1 MLSRSNW
8 ATLSCSVWL
17 RPWPCGHSVPGSASS
32 VHAICSLLS
41 ALPSLTRGKRI
52 VSIELLLLCL
62 AFNPNKFYA
71 KTSVGRLQSHLFEK
85 IVSWVWQGIGWGAWL
100 WKVPCGF
107 VAFLLVNSLYVL
119 FRVFKC
125 ALGLRYRQRIGS
137 ASKLFWDTP
146 VPLKSGCSIRSDQDG
161 SKALIWLRS
170 HSSHQR
176 SNPSCAESSWLLFRW
191 WCRSIRRRS

>member
-1 MLSRSNW
+1 MSLSFVVALVTDLVFSVNQYPRPLYATIRAKHSGTPSFIRLRNLILGFFHCFQMYVRILRRSHSSHSCILCFMVLSRSNW

-107 VAFLLVNSLYVL
+107 VAF
-119 FRVFKC
+119 FACK
-125 ALGLRYRQRIGS
+125 
-137 ASKLFWDTP
+137 
-146 VPLKSGCSIRSDQDG
+146 
-161 SKALIWLRS
+161 
-170 HSSHQR
+170 
-176 SNPSCAESSWLLFRW
+176 
-191 WCRSIRRRS
+191 